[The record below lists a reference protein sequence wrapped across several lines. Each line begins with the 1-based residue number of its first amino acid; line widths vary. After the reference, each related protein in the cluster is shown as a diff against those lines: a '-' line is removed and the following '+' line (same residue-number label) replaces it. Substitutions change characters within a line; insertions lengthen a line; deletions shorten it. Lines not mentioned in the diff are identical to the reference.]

1 MGKYLEKKDY
11 DTSGIRP
18 ERNFINFVKYETKN
32 TTIPFVMLILG
43 VLFILLK
50 GDVLSVLVTILGV
63 LLMIAGVVLGF
74 SLMSRFSPLTVF
86 IASTLFIFGLISV
99 INPRWVAG
107 FFLKVVGLCVLLNSL
122 IRILSDRTMKN
133 KADSY
138 KFFMVVD
145 LVSAV
150 VGLLLF
156 LIPEAWMHGARVLF
170 IVFGIL
176 LMILGVFNLYSAFKF
191 YKEGR
196 YVDDGSGVVWEE

>member
-107 FFLKVVGLCVLLNSL
+107 FFLKVVGLCILLNSL
-122 IRILSDRTMKN
+122 IRLVTEHSLKGKSEKYNFYLLVAKTMSPHRFVH
-133 KADSY
+133 A
-138 KFFMVVD
+138 
-145 LVSAV
+145 
-150 VGLLLF
+150 G
-156 LIPEAWMHGARVLF
+156 
-170 IVFGIL
+170 
-176 LMILGVFNLYSAFKF
+176 
-191 YKEGR
+191 
-196 YVDDGSGVVWEE
+196 